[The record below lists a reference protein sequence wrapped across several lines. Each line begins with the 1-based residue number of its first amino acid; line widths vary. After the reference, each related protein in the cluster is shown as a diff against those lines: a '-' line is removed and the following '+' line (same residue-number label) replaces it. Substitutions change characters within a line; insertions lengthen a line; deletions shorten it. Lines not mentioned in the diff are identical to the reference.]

1 MLIRRTGSTAC
12 SCRTDVVA
20 DGIYIVADLHGVEA
34 DRIAALSR
42 ELDPKFAAMF
52 GPHVT
57 LTGSSGAGVLP
68 LDTPLRELTA
78 ALDRVADR
86 VAPLDF
92 TFGAPE
98 RFPATNII
106 MLPLPVHGPVRWLH
120 DCIAMSGLPFAAPRF
135 AFTPHCTV
143 HFFRSMTAES
153 WQRARRF
160 RVAAPI
166 RVERIQAYSTR
177 QPQRPRLLCEVQLRG
192 PAGPVGG
199 SAG

>member
-1 MLIRRTGSTAC
+1 M
-12 SCRTDVVA
+12 A
-20 DGIYIVADLHGVEA
+20 DGIYIVADLHGAEA

-57 LTGSSGAGVLP
+57 LAGSSGAGVLP
-68 LDTPLRELTA
+68 LDTPVSRVVE
-78 ALDRVADR
+78 ALERVAAA

-120 DCIAMSGLPFAAPRF
+120 DQIAMSGLAFSVPRF

-143 HFFRSMTAES
+143 HFFRTITPEA

-177 QPQRPRLLCEVQLRG
+177 EPQRPRLLCDVLLRG
-192 PAGPVGG
+192 AAVAESPPSVTRA
-199 SAG
+199 